1 MFRLT
6 RWALAAVP
14 AVTIATGATAL
25 LAQQPPQGG
34 ASQPAADPVARG
46 RYIVEDVATC
56 WRCHSPVD
64 SHGERDHTHWLLG
77 GQVGTRPTVP
87 SGDWAIVAPRIAGAP
102 PGTDEQFVTLLM
114 TGIAR
119 TGHAPRQPMPQFRM
133 TRADA
138 EAVLAY
144 LKSLGSHP
152 ARPAAAPPPAAPALT
167 RK

>member
-14 AVTIATGATAL
+14 MLIISAGGAGLVAQQPQGATAP
-25 LAQQPPQGG
+25 AQ
-34 ASQPAADPVARG
+34 ADPVERG
-46 RYIVEDVATC
+46 RYIVENVATC

-64 SHGERDHTHWLLG
+64 AHGERDHTHWLLG
-77 GQVGTRPTVP
+77 GQVGIRPTVP
-87 SGDWAIVAPRIAGAP
+87 SGDWAIVAPRLAGAP
-102 PGTDEQFVTLLM
+102 PGTDEQFITLLM

-133 TRADA
+133 TQADA

-144 LKSLGSHP
+144 LKSLGSH
-152 ARPAAAPPPAAPALT
+152 APKPAAPVAPVLT

>member
-14 AVTIATGATAL
+14 ALTIATGATGL
-25 LAQQPPQGG
+25 LAQQPQQGG
-34 ASQPAADPVARG
+34 SSQPAADPVARG
-46 RYIVEDVATC
+46 RYIVEDVAMC

-77 GQVGTRPTVP
+77 GQVAMRPTVP
-87 SGDWAIVAPRIAGAP
+87 GAGDWAIVAPRLAGAP
-102 PGTDEQFVTLLM
+102 PGTDAQFITLM
-114 TGIAR
+114 TTGISR
-119 TGHAPRQPMPQFRM
+119 TGNPPRQPMPSFHLTQS
-133 TRADA
+133 DA

-144 LKSLGSHP
+144 LKSLGSHTP
-152 ARPAAAPPPAAPALT
+152 KPAAPVAPVLT